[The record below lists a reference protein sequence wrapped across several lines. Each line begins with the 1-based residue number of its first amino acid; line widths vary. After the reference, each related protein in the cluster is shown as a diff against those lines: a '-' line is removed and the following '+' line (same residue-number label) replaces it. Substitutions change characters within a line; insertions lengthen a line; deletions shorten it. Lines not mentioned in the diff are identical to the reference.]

1 METSRGWGYE
11 IKVPFV
17 GRETTHCT
25 FCLTSLLAE
34 CMIEDKRV
42 LKNVKENTV
51 NYTTRLFGSPAL

>member
-1 METSRGWGYE
+1 MEISRGWGYE
-11 IKVPFV
+11 IKVPSV
-17 GRETTHCT
+17 GRETTYCM